1 MRGLRDTP
9 DTPAVG
15 VGRTIHQSLAV
26 TAFKTPICGGVN
38 QCRRL
43 RDQAIGKAQRN
54 YPVGTRIKL

>member
-38 QCRRL
+38 QRRRL
-43 RDQAIGKAQRN
+43 RN
-54 YPVGTRIKL
+54 